1 MSQQIVKP
9 EIPKQVE
16 EQQTQQQ
23 AEAQTKQQAEEQTQQ
38 QAEQA
43 SQKPEA
49 PKSDEIEFNFKFQ
62 PYEEIVRQI
71 ESTAYVAKLKREFAE
86 MDDNADKIYTIQEV
100 RYDGFHLTKT
110 KISLVII

>member
-9 EIPKQVE
+9 EIPEQVE
-16 EQQTQQQ
+16 EQKTQ
-23 AEAQTKQQAEEQTQQ
+23 QQAEEQTQQ

-49 PKSDEIEFNFKFQ
+49 SKSEEIEFNFKFQ

-100 RYDGFHLTKT
+100 RYDSFHVTKT
-110 KISLVII
+110 KISSVIT